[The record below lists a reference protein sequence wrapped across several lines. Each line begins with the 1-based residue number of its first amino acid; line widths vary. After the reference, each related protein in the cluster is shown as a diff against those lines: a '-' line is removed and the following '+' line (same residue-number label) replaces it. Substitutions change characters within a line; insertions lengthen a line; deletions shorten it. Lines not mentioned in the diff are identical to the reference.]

1 MRCSDLDTD
10 ISNICR
16 VCNGVLSKEIYGR
29 ASRSCTLPFFAGIHR
44 SYLLFRGEP
53 AGWYPMKS
61 IFLPPWNGTILP
73 PCANTKGKGTIISR
87 FPTVRKRIA
96 ADFST
101 GRGGGGWE
109 KRSNRLKLLPRF
121 PKSERSANSFFFLFF
136 FSNSFETRLSIQF
149 KKNISSLLF
158 RSSFRNS
165 NRFKVMINCL
175 N

>member
-101 GRGGGGWE
+101 GGGKKWE
-109 KRSNRLKLLPRF
+109 KRSDRLKLLPRF

-136 FSNSFETRLSIQF
+136 FFLIHSKRASRFNLRKIFLRFCFDLLSEIQIDS
-149 KKNISSLLF
+149 K
-158 RSSFRNS
+158 
-165 NRFKVMINCL
+165 
-175 N
+175 

>member
-1 MRCSDLDTD
+1 M
-10 ISNICR
+10 
-16 VCNGVLSKEIYGR
+16 LSKEIYGR

-101 GRGGGGWE
+101 GRGGGMGKKVEQVEIATALPEKWE
-109 KRSNRLKLLPRF
+109 
-121 PKSERSANSFFFLFF
+121 ERELFFLSFFFFLIHSKRASRFNLRKIF
-136 FSNSFETRLSIQF
+136 LRFCFDLLSEIQIDS
-149 KKNISSLLF
+149 KWW
-158 RSSFRNS
+158 
-165 NRFKVMINCL
+165 
-175 N
+175 